1 MRIRILTLILMTSAT
16 FFTSCNENDDDAN
29 QTETLNGTWNL
40 IKSTSPEDIDVNY
53 EETLVTYNFD
63 SSNGSLI
70 VTNLAIETTDLSPKA
85 SGRLGNDTFS
95 YNILD
100 NNGENYLIVENQEI
114 GRIIL
119 SQENSFILDQT
130 ETSSGT
136 EITEFILTFE
146 R

>member
-1 MRIRILTLILMTSAT
+1 MRIRILTLILMICVT
-16 FFTSCNENDDDAN
+16 FFTSCNEDDDTN

-40 IKSTSPEDIDVNY
+40 IKSTSPEGIDINY

-63 SSNGSLI
+63 SNNSSLI

-85 SGRLGNDTFS
+85 SGRLSNDTFS
-95 YNILD
+95 YNILE
-100 NNGENYLIVENQEI
+100 NNGENYLIVEDQEI

-119 SQENSFILDQT
+119 DQENSFILDQT

-136 EITEFILTFE
+136 EITEFILSFE